1 MECISKTNTELAA
14 DVVVIGGG
22 TAGVFAAISAAR
34 TGAKTILIEKNSV
47 LGGTMTVA
55 NVNFPGLFFAWGK
68 QIINGPCWE
77 SVERTIHLGGAKMPE
92 ITYKPIRHWHEQI
105 LMNRFIYTAVLF
117 EMCEEAGV
125 QVICNSM
132 LSAVDETDEHVIM
145 TITDKNGLFAI
156 TAKTAI
162 DATGDANL
170 IQIAGYPVEKS
181 RIQQPATLQNQIS
194 GYELNE
200 NIEKEIREKFQFV
213 NMPEHITANSI
224 ISYLKKNKIDM
235 HISCGDADT
244 SRGKTKLEQKAYS
257 QMLAVYK
264 FLRSIKGLEN
274 LEIDYVAAE
283 TGVRETNR
291 IVGEK
296 TITAEEYINGVFYKD
311 SICYAFYP
319 IDRHVISGIE
329 QRFLKENV
337 VPKIPYAAL
346 IPKNSKHIICAG
358 RCIASDTDANSAI
371 RVEAVCMATGQAAGC
386 AAAISAKSGIE
397 LKNVSYNEL
406 CDSLMA
412 IHAIVPKENDFLRI
426 N

>member
-1 MECISKTNTELAA
+1 MELVLKPNAELGA
-14 DVVVIGGG
+14 DVVVVGGG

-47 LGGTMTVA
+47 LDGTMTVA

-68 QIINGPCWE
+68 QIIDGPCWE
-77 SVERTIHLGGAKMPE
+77 SIERTIALGGAKMPK
-92 ITYKPIRHWHEQI
+92 ITYKPERHWHEQI
-105 LMNRFIYTAVLF
+105 TLNRFVYTSVLF
-117 EMCEEAGV
+117 EMCAEAGV
-125 QVICNSM
+125 EVICNSM
-132 LSAVDETDEHVIM
+132 LSAVDETDEHLIV
-145 TITDKNGLFAI
+145 TVTGKTGLFAI
-156 TAKTAI
+156 TTKTAV

-181 RIQQPATLQNQIS
+181 RIQQPSTLQNHIS
-194 GYELNE
+194 GYKLNE
-200 NIEKEIREKFQFV
+200 DIENEIKEKFQFA
-213 NMPEHITANSI
+213 NLPNHITADSI
-224 ISYLKKNKIDM
+224 ISYLKKNKLDM
-235 HISCGDADT
+235 HTPCVDADT
-244 SRGKTKLEQKAYS
+244 SRGKTQLEQKAYS
-257 QMLAVYK
+257 QMLALYK
-264 FLRSIKGLEN
+264 FLRSINGLEN

-296 TITAEEYINGVFYKD
+296 TVTADDYLNGVFYKD

-329 QRFLKENV
+329 QKFLKENI

-346 IPKNSKHIICAG
+346 IPKNSKRILCAG
-358 RCIASDTDANSAI
+358 RCISFDTDANSAV

-406 CDSLMA
+406 CDSLRT
-412 IHAIVPKENDFLRI
+412 IDAIVPKENDFLS
-426 N
+426 

>member
-1 MECISKTNTELAA
+1 MECKFITKTDVTA

-55 NVNFPGLFFAWGK
+55 SVNFPGLFFAWGK

-77 SVERTIHLGGAKMPE
+77 SVERTINLGGAKMPE
-92 ITYKPIRHWHEQI
+92 ITYKPVRHWHEQI
-105 LMNRFIYTAVLF
+105 LLNRFIYTAVLF

-145 TITDKNGLFAI
+145 TITNKNGLFTI

-181 RIQQPATLQNQIS
+181 KVQQPATLQNHIS

-200 NIEKEIREKFQFV
+200 NIENEIREKFQFA
-213 NMPEHITANSI
+213 NMPEYLTANHI
-224 ISYLKKNKIDM
+224 ISYLRRKKIDM
-235 HISCGDADT
+235 HTPCADADT
-244 SRGKTKLEQKAYS
+244 SWGKTKLEQKAYS
-257 QMLAVYK
+257 EMLAVYK

-291 IVGEK
+291 IIGEK
-296 TITAEEYINGVFYKD
+296 TITETDYINGIFYED

-319 IDRHVISGIE
+319 IDKHVIDGIE
-329 QRFLKENV
+329 NKHLEENV
-337 VPKIPYAAL
+337 VPKIPYQAL
-346 IPKNSKHIICAG
+346 IPKNSKRILCAG
-358 RCIASDTDANSAI
+358 RCISSDTNANSAI

-386 AAAISAKSGIE
+386 AAAISAKRDIE
-397 LKNVSYNEL
+397 LKNISYNEL

-412 IHAIVPKENDFLRI
+412 INAIVPKKNDFLS
-426 N
+426 

>member
-1 MECISKTNTELAA
+1 MEFVTKIERELTA

-34 TGAKTILIEKNSV
+34 TGAKTILIEKNSA

-55 NVNFPGLFFAWGK
+55 GVNFPGLFFAWGK

-77 SVERTIHLGGAKMPE
+77 SVERTINLGGAKMPE
-92 ITYKPIRHWHEQI
+92 ITFKPVVHWREQI
-105 LMNRFIYTAVLF
+105 LLNKFIYTAVLF

-125 QVICNSM
+125 EVICNSM
-132 LSAVDETDEHVIM
+132 LSAVDETDDHVIM
-145 TITDKNGLFAI
+145 TITNKTGLFTI
-156 TAKTAI
+156 KAKTAI

-181 RIQQPATLQNQIS
+181 KVQQPATIQNHIS

-200 NIEKEIREKFQFV
+200 NIENEIREKFEFA
-213 NMPEHITANSI
+213 NLPEYLTAKRI
-224 ISYLKKNKIDM
+224 ILYLKINKIDM
-235 HISCGDADT
+235 HIPCVDADT
-244 SRGKTKLEQKAYS
+244 SQGKTKLEQKTYS
-257 QMLAVYK
+257 EMLAVYK

-296 TITAEEYINGVFYKD
+296 TITETDYVNGTFYED

-319 IDRHVISGIE
+319 IDKHVINGIE
-329 QRFLKENV
+329 KKFLEENV
-337 VPKIPYAAL
+337 VPKIPYQAL
-346 IPKNSKHIICAG
+346 IPQNSKRILCSG
-358 RCIASDTDANSAI
+358 RCISSDTNANSAI

-386 AAAISAKSGIE
+386 AAAIAAKH
-397 LKNVSYNEL
+397 NVSVQSISYAEL
-406 CDSLMA
+406 CNALKD
-412 IHAIVPKENDFLRI
+412 INAIVPVR
-426 N
+426 

>member
-1 MECISKTNTELAA
+1 MECVLKANTELKA

-34 TGAKTILIEKNSV
+34 TGAKTILIEKNSI

-77 SVERTIHLGGAKMPE
+77 SIERTINLGGAKMPE
-92 ITYKPIRHWHEQI
+92 ITYKPERHWHEQI
-105 LMNRFIYTAVLF
+105 LLNKFIYTSVLF

-125 QVICNSM
+125 EVMCNSM
-132 LSAVDETDEHVIM
+132 LSAVNETDDHLIM
-145 TITDKNGLFAI
+145 NITDKNGLFSI
-156 TAKTAI
+156 RTKTAV

-170 IQIAGYPVEKS
+170 IQMAGFPVVKS
-181 RIQQPATLQNQIS
+181 QVQQPATLQNHIS

-200 NIEKEIREKFQFV
+200 DIENEIREKFQSAK
-213 NMPEHITANSI
+213 MPDYITANNI
-224 ISYLKKNKIDM
+224 IFYLKKNKFDI
-235 HISCGDADT
+235 HIPCIDADT
-244 SRGKTKLEQKAYS
+244 SRGKTQLERNAYS
-257 QMLAVYK
+257 QLLALYT

-274 LEIDYVAAE
+274 LEIDFVAGE

-296 TITAEEYINGVFYKD
+296 TITAEDYINGVFYRD

-337 VPKIPYAAL
+337 VPKIPYSAL
-346 IPKNSKHIICAG
+346 IPKNSKRIICAG
-358 RCIASDTDANSAI
+358 RCIGSDTDANSAV

-386 AAAISAKSGIE
+386 AAAIAGKRDIE
-397 LKNVSYNEL
+397 LKNVSYKEL
-406 CDSLMA
+406 CDSLIA
-412 IHAIVPKENDFLRI
+412 IHAFVPKKNNFS
-426 N
+426 

>member
-1 MECISKTNTELAA
+1 MECIFRTNTEFTA

-77 SVERTIHLGGAKMPE
+77 SVERTINLGGAKMPE
-92 ITYKPIRHWHEQI
+92 IAYKPVRHWHEQI
-105 LMNRFIYTAVLF
+105 LLNRFIYTAVLF

-145 TITDKNGLFAI
+145 TITNKNGLFTI

-181 RIQQPATLQNQIS
+181 KVQQPATLQNHIS

-200 NIEKEIREKFQFV
+200 NIENEIREKFQFV
-213 NMPEHITANSI
+213 NMPEYITANNI
-224 ISYLKKNKIDM
+224 ISYLKNNKIDM
-235 HISCGDADT
+235 HIPCVDADT
-244 SRGKTKLEQKAYS
+244 SQGKTQLEQKAYS

-264 FLRSIKGLEN
+264 FLRSVKGLEN
-274 LEIDYVAAE
+274 LEIDCVAAE

-291 IVGEK
+291 IIGEN
-296 TITAEEYINGVFYKD
+296 TVTAEDYINGVFYQD

-329 QRFLKENV
+329 QKFLKENV

-346 IPKNSKHIICAG
+346 IPKNSKRIICAG
-358 RCIASDTDANSAI
+358 RCICSDTDANSAI

-386 AAAISAKSGIE
+386 AAALSAKRNVD

-412 IHAIVPKENDFLRI
+412 INAIVPKKNDFLS
-426 N
+426 